1 MAYSERVTWAKAH
14 PVWTTILIVLALVVA
29 LTVLSVVML
38 TAGEGSSPGGT

>member
-1 MAYSERVTWAKAH
+1 MAYSQRVTRAKAH

-29 LTVLSVVML
+29 LTMLSVVML